1 VERALMIPDTGARAR
16 APFPYVGLAAVVLL
30 LHAILV
36 AVVPANPYRAAVA
49 FAALFAVGYCTLAL
63 IAGDSFRLTA
73 LEILAF
79 STGLTI
85 FITSLSALGVSLLGI
100 PITVFAVVIVGLPI
114 AILASFAR
122 RSGGGSLTAITTFS
136 RRLFDFSDYSTLEKG
151 IVATLL
157 AAITAALVVLV
168 ALAFVNYPGEL
179 SPGLAIYGSDGTAD
193 SLPTQFL
200 QGQPQEI
207 VVAALG
213 GSTAGSFLVRIR
225 LAPQNATGNESFHSV
240 FQTTPL
246 RLDAF
251 AEYNVSIV
259 LSPGE
264 RWTQRFSISI
274 EQPGA
279 FNLTF
284 ALLDASD
291 SIVGTSRLP
300 VVVT

>member
-1 VERALMIPDTGARAR
+1 MIPDTGARAR
-16 APFPYVGLAAVVLL
+16 RPFPFVGLAAVVLL

-36 AVVPANPYRAAVA
+36 AVVPVNPYRAAIS

-63 IAGDSFRLTA
+63 IVGDSFRVTA
-73 LEILAF
+73 PEILAF

-122 RSGGGSLTAITTFS
+122 RSGGGALTAITTFS
-136 RRLFDFSDYSTLEKG
+136 RGLFDFADYSRLEKG
-151 IVATLL
+151 IVAVLL
-157 AAITAALVVLV
+157 AAITASLGVFV
-168 ALAFVNYPGEL
+168 ALALVPYPGEL
-179 SPGLAIYGSDGTAD
+179 SPGLAIYGPDNTTGT
-193 SLPTQFL
+193 LPTHFVV
-200 QGQPQEI
+200 GQPQDI
-207 VVAALG
+207 VVSAFG
-213 GSTAGSFLVRIR
+213 GSRAGPFVVRIR
-225 LAPQNATGNESFHSV
+225 LAPQNATGNESFHTV
-240 FQTTPL
+240 FGSSPI

-259 LSPGE
+259 LGARE
-264 RWTQRFSISI
+264 TWTQRFSISI
-274 EQPGA
+274 EQAGK

-284 ALLDASD
+284 ALLDSSAF
-291 SIVGTSRLP
+291 VPTNRLP